1 MATMQG
7 ELSETHY
14 YTDFV
19 TAGQDA
25 IALVPFLAPF
35 MWGKQTHSSELT
47 GFCVSCAKVHNT
59 SRRRCRYR
67 STLLNVY

>member
-7 ELSETHY
+7 ELSETHH

-35 MWGKQTHSSELT
+35 MRGMQTHSSELADF
-47 GFCVSCAKVHNT
+47 GISCAKVHYT
-59 SRRRCRYR
+59 YCRRCRY
-67 STLLNVY
+67 